1 MGYLNFDNHFGC
13 RMRLFVVE
21 LMLLWTYSALGGIP
35 AVPWKVPC
43 PPQCMCQIRPWYTPR
58 SAYREANTVDCND
71 LFVPSVPTDLPAG
84 THTLLLQS
92 NNIATLEQQELGY
105 LKNLTELDLSQ
116 NSICHMRDFKARDLP
131 NLVSLH
137 LEENHLESLSDNSF
151 SGLESLEE
159 LYLNHNYLSSISPQA
174 FSGLRHLLRLHLN
187 SNLLTRLDSQWFK
200 EMPALEVLM
209 VGGNKVSSILDM
221 NFKPLSNL
229 RSLVLAGMGLKDL
242 SGIAL
247 EGLLNLESLS
257 FYDNK
262 LIRVPKG
269 ALQRVPNLKFLD
281 LNKNPLSR
289 IKQKDFENMAQLKE
303 LGLNSMEELVSIDEM
318 ALVNLPELTK
328 LEVTNNPK
336 LSFIHPR
343 AFQKLPRMETL
354 MLNNNALSSLHR
366 ETVESLPNLQEIAMH
381 DNPLRCDCVIRWVN
395 ATAPHVRFME
405 PQSTLCSEPPELKRT
420 QLRLVPFRDM
430 SDHCL
435 PLIPI
440 PSFAPRVR
448 ASSGQSIA
456 LHCRALAE
464 PEPQIYWVTPSG
476 EKLRA
481 SSDWGGYRVQE
492 EGTLEIQVVS
502 SAHAGVYTC
511 VAQNLVGVD
520 YKSVHLMVNQL
531 YPTREGPV
539 QLRVE
544 EVGERHMLV
553 SWIPPLNAL
562 GSRLRWSCL
571 TPGASEERAMLPV
584 GLNSYN
590 VTRLRPG
597 EECRVCLRVSV
608 LGGRVQTACA
618 SARTRYALSSYRQRW
633 QNGFTALAFFLLLVV
648 IWQLTCN
655 RSTDSVDPMSK
666 WSLTGR
672 VIYPPVIHNWD
683 QDKKDSYLSGISVPA
698 TPLC

>member
-1 MGYLNFDNHFGC
+1 MWKIIFNNPFGC
-13 RMRLFVVE
+13 RMRLLVVE
-21 LMLLWTYSALGGIP
+21 LILIWAYSAQGGIP
-35 AVPWKVPC
+35 AVPWKVQC
-43 PPQCMCQIRPWYTPR
+43 PSQCVCQIRPWYTPR

-71 LFVPSVPTDLPAG
+71 LFVSSVPSSLPAG

-92 NNIATLEQQELGY
+92 NNIAHLELQELGY
-105 LKNLTELDLSQ
+105 LENLTELDLSQ
-116 NSICHMRDFKARDLP
+116 NSFSHIRDFKARDLP

-137 LEENHLESLSDNSF
+137 LEENQLESLPDNSF
-151 SGLESLEE
+151 FGLESLEE
-159 LYLNHNYLSSISPQA
+159 LYLNHNQLSVIHPQA
-174 FSGLRHLLRLHLN
+174 FLGLRRLLRLHLN
-187 SNLLTRLDSQWFK
+187 SNLLTSLDSQWFK
-200 EMPALEVLM
+200 ELPALEVLM
-209 VGGNKVSSILDM
+209 VGGNMVSSILDM

-229 RSLVLAGMGLKDL
+229 RSLVLAGMGLKDI
-242 SGIAL
+242 SDFAL
-247 EGLLNLESLS
+247 EGLQKLESLS

-262 LIRVPKG
+262 LIGVPKE

-381 DNPLRCDCVIRWVN
+381 GNPLRCDCVIRWVN

-405 PQSTLCSEPPELKRT
+405 PQSTLCAEPPELRRT
-420 QLRLVPFRDM
+420 QLRLVPFREM

-435 PLIPI
+435 PLIPV
-440 PSFAPRVR
+440 PSFSPRVR
-448 ASSGQSIA
+448 ASSGQSIT

-476 EKLRA
+476 ERLTVSA
-481 SSDWGGYRVQE
+481 DWGGYKVQE

-511 VAQNLVGVD
+511 VAQNLVGTD
-520 YKSVHLMVNQL
+520 YKSVYLMVNQIS
-531 YPTREGPV
+531 PTRDDPV
-539 QLRVE
+539 QLQVG
-544 EVGERHMLV
+544 EVGERHLLL

-562 GSRLRWSCL
+562 GCSLRWSCL
-571 TPGASEERAMLPV
+571 TPGASVERARLPV

-590 VTRLRPG
+590 VTRLLPG
-597 EECRVCLRVSV
+597 EECRVCLRVSI
-608 LGGRVQTACA
+608 LGGRVRTACA
-618 SARTRYALSSYRQRW
+618 SARTRDTGTGYKHRGQKAL
-633 QNGFTALAFFLLLVV
+633 TALAFCLLLAV
-648 IWQLTCN
+648 IGLLARYRPGSRTDPT
-655 RSTDSVDPMSK
+655 ST

-672 VIYPPVIHNWD
+672 VIYPPIIHQWD
-683 QDKKDSYLSGISVPA
+683 KDKKEECISGINVPA
-698 TPLC
+698 TPLW